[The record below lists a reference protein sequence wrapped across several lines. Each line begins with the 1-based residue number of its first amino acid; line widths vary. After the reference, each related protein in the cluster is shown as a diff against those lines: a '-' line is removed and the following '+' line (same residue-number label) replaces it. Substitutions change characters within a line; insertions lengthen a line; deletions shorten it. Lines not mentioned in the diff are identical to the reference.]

1 MTHPVIA
8 VAAGCLINSHGEV
21 LICQRPAGKI
31 AAGKWEFP
39 GGKIE
44 AGESAYHALQR
55 ELIEELG
62 VQIVQAQPLIRIM
75 HAYTDR
81 TVMLDTWRITRWT
94 GEPQPREKQAIA
106 WVKAAELSLWDLL
119 AADMP
124 IVTALR
130 LPMDYVFTP
139 LDADAGRLIS
149 GLKRLPPGA
158 LLRLRSPFMDDR
170 AYEKLARD
178 LLPHCRQHGLQLLLD
193 RSPEM
198 VVALGAAGW
207 HASAG
212 TLRRT
217 QKRALPPSLWFA
229 ASCHDESEIALA
241 RGLGADF
248 LVIGPVQR
256 TATHPDGAA
265 LGWDRFRSLAGAVSR
280 PVYAIGGLGPQHH
293 SIAWDSGAQ
302 GIAGI
307 RAYWSQDPL
316 N

>member
-1 MTHPVIA
+1 MIS
-8 VAAGCLINSHGEV
+8 VAAGCLINPRGEV
-21 LICQRPAGKI
+21 LICQRPVGKI

-44 AGESAYHALQR
+44 AGESAYDALRR
-55 ELIEELG
+55 ELSEELD
-62 VQIVQAQPLIRIM
+62 VQIVEARPLIRIT
-75 HAYTDR
+75 HAYSDR
-81 TVMLDTWRITRWT
+81 TVMLDTWRITQWV
-94 GEPQPREKQAIA
+94 GEPRPRENQAIA
-106 WVKAAELSLWDLL
+106 WVRPTALSQWDLL
-119 AADMP
+119 AADAP
-124 IVTALR
+124 IVSALR
-130 LPMDYVFTP
+130 LPMDYIFTP
-139 LDADAGRLIS
+139 PDVDAGRLIS
-149 GLKRLPPGA
+149 GLKRLPSGA

-193 RSPEM
+193 RTPEM

-207 HASAG
+207 HANAG
-212 TLRRT
+212 TLRHT
-217 QKRALPPSLWFA
+217 QNRALPPSLWFA

-248 LVIGPVQR
+248 YVIGPVQR

-265 LGWDRFRSLAGAVSR
+265 LGWDRFRSLACAVSR

-302 GIAGI
+302 GVAGI